1 MSSPLSG
8 SLLAATAWFAIAV
21 LLLIPS
27 ANAFF
32 ARKFAFP
39 LGKLAG
45 LALAAFG
52 LSQGMVLAASGDQK
66 GASGDAPGIFLLAPA
81 SGALPGMKIK

>member
-1 MSSPLSG
+1 MTAPLSG

-21 LLLIPS
+21 LSLVPAGI
-27 ANAFF
+27 AFF

-39 LGKLAG
+39 LGTHSG

-52 LSQGMVLAASGDQK
+52 LSQARVVAASGV
-66 GASGDAPGIFLLAPA
+66 APCIFLLAPDR
-81 SGALPGMKIK
+81 GALSGMKVR